1 MENPSIA
8 NILLSFLRLGFSA
21 FGGTAIVFYIKELVV
36 EKNKWLDAE
45 TFNDGVALSQS
56 LPGATAVQVATYVGL
71 KLQGIK
77 GAGAACLAFCFP
89 AFLLMFLLSY
99 AYIRFQNLPFVVS
112 LFSGLNLIAVAII
125 ANAVYGFGRE
135 TLKSRKDLL
144 IALASLIFL
153 YIGVSPFLVI
163 FGAALLG
170 IFIYKDILPH
180 KNVGLIKNG
189 VFHVKH
195 TIILVL
201 IFALF
206 LFALYVFNDGLFEL
220 CGVLSKIS
228 LFSFGGGFAA
238 LPLMLHEIVQ
248 TRGWLDHK
256 TFLDGISLGQITPG
270 PVIITAT
277 FIGYILYGFLGATL
291 GTFSIFAPSY
301 ILLIATAPLSDRI
314 KASLFYS
321 RAANAVVI
329 TFVGL
334 LAFVALKLS
343 LSIHWGATKGLFAL
357 LAFFLLLKRVDIL
370 YVVVGASI
378 VSIFIFS

>member
-56 LPGATAVQVATYVGL
+56 LPGATAVQVATYVEL